1 MIHVH
6 FQSTLVVGLHLIIS
20 GGVQVKVQ
28 GGEETFEDCI
38 QKLDNTKYGD
48 DPVEIN
54 SDDVLKACAV
64 GLGSTG
70 VVYSITY
77 RCVPMYNLEEIRK
90 VERVTWLSPSKE
102 FEVPPKFAQMY
113 NNPED
118 GKYFSFF
125 VNPYPL
131 KRG

>member
-1 MIHVH
+1 MIV
-6 FQSTLVVGLHLIIS
+6 S

-28 GGEETFEDCI
+28 GGQETIEQCI
-38 QKLDNTKYGD
+38 EKVDNAKYGD

-54 SDDVLKACAV
+54 SDDVLRACAV
-64 GLGSTG
+64 GLGSMG
-70 VVYSITY
+70 IVYSITY

-90 VERVTWLSPSKE
+90 VEHVPWLSPAE
-102 FEVPPKFAQMY
+102 FEVPETFAEMY
-113 NNPED
+113 NNRED
-118 GKYFSFF
+118 GEYFSFF

>member
-1 MIHVH
+1 MIHVR

-28 GGEETFEDCI
+28 GGEETFEDCKE
-38 QKLDNTKYGD
+38 KLDNTKYGD

-64 GLGSTG
+64 GLGSMG
-70 VVYSITY
+70 VVYSVTY
-77 RCVPMYNLEEIRK
+77 RCVPMYNLEEDRK
-90 VERVTWLSPSKE
+90 VEQVKWDSPEE
-102 FEVPPKFAQMY
+102 FEVPPKFARMY
-113 NNPED
+113 NNPDE
-118 GKYFSFF
+118 GEYFSFF

-131 KRG
+131 ETG

>member
-1 MIHVH
+1 M
-6 FQSTLVVGLHLIIS
+6 IIS

-28 GGEETFEDCI
+28 GGEETFDYCKE
-38 QKLDNTKYGD
+38 KVDNAKYGD
-48 DPVEIN
+48 DPIQIS

-64 GLGSTG
+64 GLGSMG
-70 VVYSITY
+70 IVYSITY

-90 VERVTWLSPSKE
+90 VEHVTWLSPEE
-102 FEVPPKFAQMY
+102 FEVPPKFAEMY
-113 NNPED
+113 NSPD
-118 GKYFSFF
+118 GEYFSFF

>member
-64 GLGSTG
+64 GLGSMG

-90 VERVTWLSPSKE
+90 VERVTWLSPSNG
-102 FEVPPKFAQMY
+102 AQMY

>member
-1 MIHVH
+1 M
-6 FQSTLVVGLHLIIS
+6 IIS